1 MKMRCPQCDFNG
13 EFKNAQVPFLIFSLL
28 ESLLQ
33 NKLHSPVN
41 NFTFNHET
49 NFHDPIT
56 IFLEKTAK
64 TGAFLA

>member
-1 MKMRCPQCDFNG
+1 MRKKSVFTDDMGIMELKSVNFR
-13 EFKNAQVPFLIFSLL
+13 KDS
-28 ESLLQ
+28 SLLQ